1 MHLFDGG
8 GGITADSRN
17 FFRDNRHKLGEIV
30 EAQVFFP
37 GSAGPS
43 AYSCILGDADG
54 NKMWLSGLAAG
65 YAGEG
70 PRVAM
75 EILVEVGFPA
85 EQARDVFVRTP
96 VRLHRAVGSG
106 EVSRRSITQVDCV
119 RTRQQVAAT
128 QRERGLRR

>member
-1 MHLFDGG
+1 MHLFDDG

-43 AYSCILGDADG
+43 PYSCILGDADG
-54 NKMWLSGLAAG
+54 NKMWLSGVAAG

-75 EILVEVGFPA
+75 EILVEVGFAA

-96 VRLHRAVGSG
+96 VRLQREPAAGSIARRAIS
-106 EVSRRSITQVDCV
+106 QVDYV
-119 RTRQQVAAT
+119 RAKQMLSAT
-128 QRERGLRR
+128 QREAGLHR